1 MEEKLLLIL
10 LGAGFGFLI
19 KSLSDRSS
27 QAKNKKKQ
35 EQNLKRE
42 DRFVLNKILESLS
55 AFIKIVES
63 EKSEGSFSKYFDE
76 LYSQSFKIQH
86 EKNKVLA
93 DEIKYFVHKYRGYD
107 PSFHKSLGK
116 DMNSL
121 KSKLTEILKYV

>member
-1 MEEKLLLIL
+1 MAEKLLLIL

-27 QAKNKKKQ
+27 QAKNKRKQ
-35 EQNLKRE
+35 EQNQKRE
-42 DRFVLNKILESLS
+42 DRAVLNKILETLS

-63 EKSEGSFSKYFDE
+63 EKGGESFSQYFDE

-86 EKNKVLA
+86 DDNKVLA
-93 DEIKYFVHKYRGYD
+93 DDIKYFVQEHRGYE
-107 PSFHKSLGK
+107 PSFHKSFVE

-121 KSKLTEILKYV
+121 KSKLVEILSY